1 MGRTYNPIFM
11 NFNHSTNENILI
23 SKIIHLKE
31 VVLHNNEYLLV
42 TFALK
47 NL

>member
-1 MGRTYNPIFM
+1 MGPTYNPIFM
-11 NFNHSTNENILI
+11 NFYHSTNENILI
-23 SKIIHLKE
+23 LKIIRLKE

-42 TFALK
+42 TIALK